1 MVMEGKILSA
11 RVISGV
17 QITRKVREEL
27 RTKIATLKKK
37 ETTPGLAIIVL
48 QNPAARI
55 HVARL
60 KERACRQLG
69 INCQI
74 HCLPEETTKEELS
87 QLLKRLNAD
96 PGIHGINIHPL
107 PPHFNFTC
115 ISQLVAPHKDIEG
128 LHFQNMGNLCRGK
141 PPLVPYVAKG
151 IMKLIEATEVNLENK
166 QAVVVGRSELVGK
179 PVAALLLNKKA
190 IVSICHSQTPDLSPF
205 TKRAELLVV
214 ATGNPR
220 LITAEMVRRG
230 AIVIDVGV
238 NLIGTRLVG
247 DVDYWG
253 VKKVA
258 GWITPV
264 PGGVGPVTISMLL
277 TNLLDTAAKTS

>member
-1 MVMEGKILSA
+1 MEGKILSA

-107 PPHFNFTC
+107 PPHFNFTY

-128 LHFQNMGNLCRGK
+128 LHFQNMGNLCRGN

-190 IVSICHSQTPDLSPF
+190 IVSICHSQTPDLIPF

-220 LITAEMVRRG
+220 LITAEMVRKG

-277 TNLLDTAAKTS
+277 TNLLDTAARTS